1 MKLATPRPAINA
13 GNYVLFSCSAS
24 VPARAAIKDFARG
37 AGSSRQ
43 EEKFNESR

>member
-37 AGSSRQ
+37 AGRQ